1 MRALVTGG
9 RGFIGSAVVRHLVGA
24 GHHVLNVDKLTY
36 AGDLRTVAAVDGAA
50 NYQFEKLDIT
60 DQPDMARVFS
70 GFAPDVVFHLA
81 AESHVDRSIDEPG
94 AFIDTNLRGTYVL
107 LQVALGFWRNLDPG
121 AQSRFR
127 FIQVSTDEVFGCLGK
142 EGLFNEE
149 SAYRPNSPYAA
160 SKAGADHLVRA
171 WQMTY
176 GLPTI
181 ISNCS
186 NNYGPFQNREKLIP
200 TIIRKALL
208 DQPIPIYGNG
218 ENVRD
223 WLYVEDH
230 VAALQAVC
238 ARGAVGS
245 SYTIGGHNEMSNLEL
260 VRMICAMLDTRH
272 PRADRRSYA
281 EQIEFVTDR
290 PGHDYRYAIDP
301 RKAERE
307 IGWTPRET
315 LVTGLSKTID
325 WYLGQPDWTLG
336 VADSDDRLGLSAAL
350 KRA

>member
-9 RGFIGSAVVRHLVGA
+9 CGFIGSALVRNLVTA
-24 GHHVLNVDKLTY
+24 GHDVLNVDKLTY
-36 AGDLRTVAAVDGAA
+36 AGDPRTVLEIAGAS
-50 NYQFEKLDIT
+50 NYRFAKLDIT
-60 DQPDMARVFS
+60 DQPAMAEALA
-70 GFAPDVVFHLA
+70 GFAPDAVFHLA

-107 LQVALGFWRNLDPG
+107 LQVALEFWKSLDPD
-121 AQSRFR
+121 ARACFR
-127 FIQVSTDEVFGCLGK
+127 FIQISTDEVFGCLGK
-142 EGLFNEE
+142 EGSFSEE

-200 TIIRKALL
+200 TIIRKAVL

-230 VAALQAVC
+230 VTALQAVH
-238 ARGAVGS
+238 ARGTVGG
-245 SYTIGGHNEMSNLEL
+245 SYTIGGHNEMSNLDL
-260 VRMICAMLDTRH
+260 AHAICAQLDTRR
-272 PRADRRSYA
+272 PRSNGRSYA

-315 LVTGLSKTID
+315 LTSGLSKTID
-325 WYLGQPDWTLG
+325 WYLDRPEWTLG
-336 VADSDDRLGLSAAL
+336 TADANDRLGLSATRKWA
-350 KRA
+350 